1 MDNRRETV
9 ILLTAILH
17 SFGMPESLPPIIEQ
31 AAQDPA
37 LSNTQAHHL
46 RAVAAALRQPSPV
59 EAIKKAL

>member
-31 AAQDPA
+31 VAQA
-37 LSNTQAHHL
+37 
-46 RAVAAALRQPSPV
+46 RR
-59 EAIKKAL
+59 